1 MFSLLWFRRGGGEFT
16 PSTLLNKNKA
26 TLAKTIEAKSIV
38 TESVTLLL
46 SKVFEVDS
54 SREKISVH
62 YV

>member
-1 MFSLLWFRRGGGEFT
+1 MVGKGDGEFT

-26 TLAKTIEAKSIV
+26 TLVKTIEAKSID

-54 SREKISVH
+54 SGEKISVH
-62 YV
+62 HV